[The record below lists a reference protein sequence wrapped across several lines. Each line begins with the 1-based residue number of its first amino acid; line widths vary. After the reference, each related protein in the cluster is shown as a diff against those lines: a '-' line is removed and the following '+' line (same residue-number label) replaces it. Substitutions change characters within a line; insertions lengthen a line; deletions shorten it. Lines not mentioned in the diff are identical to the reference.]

1 MLHLCLDANEM
12 LEPPINIAFRTFRG
26 TVRVSG
32 GMELAQLFV
41 LKILNFGVGALDVPR
56 SFGLL
61 DSALARRISIRMSL
75 RELLRFMSP
84 DTLRVSSQFI
94 MGRKGV
100 WDANLVKWRRIPQV
114 VVAPSVSRTPGDI
127 RHSFQYHI
135 VDERQRL
142 F

>member
-1 MLHLCLDANEM
+1 M

-61 DSALARRISIRMSL
+61 DSALARRFSIRMSL

-100 WDANLVKWRRIPQV
+100 
-114 VVAPSVSRTPGDI
+114 
-127 RHSFQYHI
+127 
-135 VDERQRL
+135 
-142 F
+142 